1 MDLELIY
8 FYLSINISNIC
19 DETQAFLKYIDWQP
33 FKKIRTQFGWLGY
46 MIFTSN
52 TNSNDV
58 G

>member
-19 DETQAFLKYIDWQP
+19 DETQAFLKYIDWQR
-33 FKKIRTQFGWLGY
+33 FKKIETQIGRLSY
-46 MIFTSN
+46 MLFTSK
-52 TNSNDV
+52 TNSYET